1 VPIPNPGVSFYP
13 LIFPSSPHQQE
24 VWRARCAPSTARA
37 VRARRCPI
45 VRQLPAALPPLRY
58 SLLSQFFPPPP
69 TLFSPGGYGAGQ
81 QSLRPGVEI
90 PCATVEPGEGGGGRG
105 ETERRRGKKEG
116 KLAPPPG
123 PPPPPIPA
131 HLRPSSRPVPA
142 QYPNAQ
148 PPPSLPP
155 SLALNPCPIPGRH
168 RPTRTEGLAPVGG
181 RPPLLAA
188 SEPLFQ
194 YS

>member
-1 VPIPNPGVSFYP
+1 MPIPNPGVSFYP

-69 TLFSPGGYGAGQ
+69 PAPERFPG
-81 QSLRPGVEI
+81 R
-90 PCATVEPGEGGGGRG
+90 ATVSHGRPQLGGRKFAG
-105 ETERRRGKKEG
+105 ARGSTCADPEDQQAENG
-116 KLAPPPG
+116 
-123 PPPPPIPA
+123 IE
-131 HLRPSSRPVPA
+131 
-142 QYPNAQ
+142 
-148 PPPSLPP
+148 
-155 SLALNPCPIPGRH
+155 IIEIH
-168 RPTRTEGLAPVGG
+168 RAGRTEGLAPVGG